1 MKPASQNSFRTWES
15 VQNWVDDAIRDA
27 SIKQVSPITFNFHCW
42 RKKSISFIQ
51 IFTSESTGYLTLPQN
66 GLSFQVSQ
74 PFLSIFG
81 SVSFNNDKA
90 VFNFFLFYVYVW
102 VGDWILPMCSMCV
115 QGLNEPEEGVGALGL
130 KWQKVMEV
138 WWECW
143 ELIPDS
149 LSEQQVLR
157 PILQSLKHFNM
168 VFKLF
173 QF

>member
-90 VFNFFLFYVYVW
+90 VFNFFFILCICMGRWLDITYVLHVCAGAEW
-102 VGDWILPMCSMCV
+102 ARRGCGRPGTEVTESDGGVVGV
-115 QGLNEPEEGVGALGL
+115 LGTDT
-130 KWQKVMEV
+130 WFSVRATSAQTH
-138 WWECW
+138 
-143 ELIPDS
+143 S
-149 LSEQQVLR
+149 S
-157 PILQSLKHFNM
+157 
-168 VFKLF
+168 VFKAF
-173 QF
+173 